1 MEMKLFITV
10 AHVDDQEEAIVSVD
24 TTYGGL
30 FNTLDAL
37 HGLIEVAT
45 PDGKIYSMDN
55 EDILYDLMSDV
66 DHWQSGFDMGMIDG
80 VNQNKLAGFDLIG
93 ENEDRIVKVYVR

>member
-1 MEMKLFITV
+1 METKLFITV
-10 AHVDDQEEAIVSVD
+10 ANVDDQEEAIVSVD
-24 TTYGGL
+24 ASYGGL

-37 HGLIEVAT
+37 HGLKEVVT
-45 PDGKIYSMDN
+45 PDGKVWEMDS
-55 EDILYDLMSDV
+55 EDILYDLLSDV

-80 VNQNKLAGFDLIG
+80 VDQNKLAGFDLVG